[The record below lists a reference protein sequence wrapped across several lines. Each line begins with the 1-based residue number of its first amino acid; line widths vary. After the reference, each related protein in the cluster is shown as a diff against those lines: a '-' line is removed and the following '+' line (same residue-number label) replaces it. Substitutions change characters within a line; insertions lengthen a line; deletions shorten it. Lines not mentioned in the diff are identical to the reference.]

1 VSPSADGAG
10 APQVRLVRI
19 PVATARALVRGTL
32 ERPDDWHPEF
42 PADGT
47 LSAARMLLG
56 TYAALELDPEATPW
70 WFFAVVVD
78 DLVVGDAGFHG
89 PPPADGPAEVE
100 IGYQVVP
107 AFRGRGVATRACAL
121 LLAHAWRHGAVLVR
135 ADVEAGNP
143 DGAAS
148 RAVLRANGF
157 RPAGPDDFV
166 VAAPVSGSA

>member
-1 VSPSADGAG
+1 MSARGAE
-10 APQVRLVRI
+10 VRLVRI
-19 PVATARALVRGTL
+19 PVATARALLDGTL
-32 ERPDDWHPEF
+32 ERPDAWDPDF

-47 LSAARMLLG
+47 LNAARMLLG
-56 TYAALELDPEATPW
+56 TYEALELDPERTPW

-78 DLVVGDAGFHG
+78 ELVVGDAGYHG

-121 LLAHAWRHGAVLVR
+121 LLEHAWRNGAEVVR
-135 ADVEAGNP
+135 AEVEPDNP
-143 DGAAS
+143 YGAAS

-157 RPAGPDDFV
+157 AVSEQGDFAV
-166 VAAPVSGSA
+166 EAPVGPSA